1 MTAPPAAR
9 SIVIDDG
16 ELTLWPD
23 AFVLSRPDDP
33 SLFEQLSSAIPWRQ
47 DEITLF
53 GKRHRLPRLQA
64 WYGDPGASY
73 RYSGLLLQPTPW
85 QPLLNEIR
93 RQVETLTGLRFNS
106 ALANLYR
113 DGNDAMGW
121 HSDDEA
127 ELGVDPAIAS
137 VSFGAS
143 RRFLLRH
150 RRRKDRPRIEI
161 LLSDG
166 SLLLMAGPLQTHWQ
180 HAVPRSRGVSEPRIN
195 LTFRLIRP

>member
-1 MTAPPAAR
+1 MTAPAALP
-9 SIVIDDG
+9 IAIDDG
-16 ELTLWPD
+16 ELTLWSD
-23 AFVLSRPDDP
+23 LFASSLTDGGP
-33 SLFEQLSSAIPWRQ
+33 SLFEQLNAAIPWRQ

-64 WYGDPGASY
+64 WYGDSGVRY

-85 QPLLNEIR
+85 HPLLEEIR
-93 RQVETLTGLRFNS
+93 GQIEAVTGLRFNS

-121 HSDDEA
+121 HSDDET

-150 RRRKDRPRIEI
+150 RRYKNERRIE
-161 LLSDG
+161 LLLDDG
-166 SLLLMAGPLQTHWQ
+166 SLLLMAGSLQAHWQ
-180 HAVPRSRGVSEPRIN
+180 HAVPRSRRVRAPRIN
-195 LTFRLIRP
+195 LTFRLIRR

>member
-1 MTAPPAAR
+1 
-9 SIVIDDG
+9 
-16 ELTLWPD
+16 
-23 AFVLSRPDDP
+23 P
-33 SLFEQLSSAIPWRQ
+33 SLFEQLNSAIPWRQ

-150 RRRKDRPRIEI
+150 RRRKDPPRIEI
-161 LLSDG
+161 LLTDG
-166 SLLLMAGPLQTHWQ
+166 SLLLMAGPLQTHWH
-180 HAVPRSRGVSEPRIN
+180 HALPRSRGVSEPRIN